1 MEKLRIYPNE
11 TFKEIKI
18 QHPNQLRYAISNKGR
33 LVSYTDNLIEGRLL
47 QGVLID
53 GYRRFRFRFYQDDT
67 IVLKNI
73 FLSKIV
79 AQYFIPKDNELQLH
93 LLHLDRNRSND
104 DIKNLKWA
112 TKEEFKAHINSSPF
126 VIQARKNLLEF
137 NRKSDGAKLTIT
149 KVILIK
155 KMLAKPKQTT
165 RLKMIAK
172 QFGVSQ
178 MQISR
183 IKSGENWG
191 YIKI

>member
-79 AQYFIPKDNELQLH
+79 AQYFIPKDNDLQLH